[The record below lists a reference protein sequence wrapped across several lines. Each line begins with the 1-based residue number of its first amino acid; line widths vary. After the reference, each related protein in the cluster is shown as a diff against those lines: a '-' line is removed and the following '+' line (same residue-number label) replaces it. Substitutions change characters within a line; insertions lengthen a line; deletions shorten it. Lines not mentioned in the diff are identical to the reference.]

1 VNAVFLQEC
10 QQEIDS
16 CKEQVKEENRKIL
29 AERKEHQE
37 AMKSARIEIKSLS
50 EKSEK

>member
-1 VNAVFLQEC
+1 MFLQEC
-10 QQEIDS
+10 QQEIES
-16 CKEQVKEENRKIL
+16 CKEQVREENRRIL

-37 AMKSARIEIKSLS
+37 AMKSARTEIKSLN